1 MGYKDKVALKIVYEG
16 RDITIDLMPYLI
28 SFSYRDKAVGEADEL
43 SIVLRNNSMI
53 WMWAWNPQKGDTI
66 TAEIIQGNGRLD
78 CGKFT
83 VDEPV
88 FTGSKDSG
96 HICTINALGAGVKDN
111 VRTKS
116 SFAHEGK
123 TLKAIAEK
131 IAGKYKYKV
140 QGIIHDYSIRRVT
153 QWHETDLGFLHRIA
167 AEFGYLFAL
176 KGDVLVFTYFP
187 ELNNAAGA
195 MTVKRIECMGYTVR
209 DKTAGVYVKGQNR
222 YYNAKK
228 KQLLENSV
236 DGGASGSSDTHR
248 THSKVD
254 NDEQGVYRA
263 GGRLY
268 KKNMD
273 QVEINVTMPGNIY
286 VMSGNNV
293 NAEGFFNYNG
303 VYMIAEATHTVTK
316 DAGYVTYPV
325 FKKIVK
331 NKGEGV
337 GGGAPKETGMENVP
351 DISAE
356 AKVIYDTVELLIVA
370 VKGGKLDGAQASVY
384 NGQIN
389 NALLGM
395 RNKGAGDLADEV
407 QGKYAGAIGLAVAA
421 DAGAEDEA
429 REIQSMVKVY
439 MK

>member
-1 MGYKDKVALKIVYEG
+1 MGYKDKVGLKIVYEG

-28 SFSYRDKAVGEADEL
+28 SLTYRDKAIGEADEL
-43 SIVLRNNSMI
+43 TIVLRNNSMI
-53 WMWAWNPQKGDTI
+53 WMWVWNPKKGDTI
-66 TAEIIQGNGRLD
+66 TAEIAQGNGRLD

-88 FTGSKDSG
+88 FTGGKDGG
-96 HICTINALGAGVKDN
+96 HICTINALGAGVKDH

-123 TLKAIAEK
+123 SLKAIAEK
-131 IAGKYKYKV
+131 IAAKYKYKV
-140 QGIIHDYSIRRVT
+140 QGIIHNYSIGRVT

-167 AEFGYLFAL
+167 AEFGYLFSL

-187 ELNNAAGA
+187 DLNNAAGA
-195 MTVKRIECMGYTVR
+195 LTVKRSEVMSYTVR
-209 DKTAGVYVKGQNR
+209 DKVAGVYVKGQNR
-222 YYNAKK
+222 YYNPKK
-228 KQLLENSV
+228 KKLIENSV
-236 DGGASGSSDTHR
+236 DGGDTGSADTHR

-254 NDEQGVYRA
+254 DDEQGLYRA

-273 QVEINVTMPGNIY
+273 QVEIDVQMPGNIY
-286 VMSGNNV
+286 LLSGNNV
-293 NAEGFFNYNG
+293 NTEGWFNYNG
-303 VYMIAEATHTVTK
+303 VYMIGEATHTVTK
-316 DAGYVTYPV
+316 DGNYTTGSV

-331 NKGEGV
+331 NKGGDT
-337 GGGAPKETGMENVP
+337 GGPAAKKTGMENVP
-351 DISAE
+351 DVSAE
-356 AKVIYDTVELLIVA
+356 AKVIYDTVELLIA
-370 VKGGKLDGAQASVY
+370 ALKGGKLDGAQASVY
-384 NGQIN
+384 NARIN
-389 NALLGM
+389 GAILGM

-407 QGKYAGAIGLAVAA
+407 QAKYGGAIGLAVAA

-429 REIQSMVKVY
+429 REIQGMVKVY